1 MDGRPLQRY
10 RLAKMK
16 VEKLEKV
23 IGGLTVEDI
32 VTDKED
38 GLDVRLKKARNR
50 QKLQAAF
57 EKYYEGR

>member
-1 MDGRPLQRY
+1 M
-10 RLAKMK
+10 
-16 VEKLEKV
+16 EKLDKV

-38 GLDVRLKKARNR
+38 GLDVRLKKARNC

>member
-10 RLAKMK
+10 RLEEIK
-16 VEKLEKV
+16 VELEKV